1 MKVKYHND
9 GVFVI
14 HLNDDVAEVF
24 QGTKEQAIRRLGT
37 CMLSHYE
44 TAKRYNPAL
53 SLKDYKS
60 KHAWNCKEADLT
72 APRDA

>member
-24 QGTKEQAIRRLGT
+24 QGTKEQAIKRIGT
-37 CMLSHYE
+37 CMLDHYE
-44 TAKRYNPAL
+44 NAKRCNPTL
-53 SLKDYKS
+53 SIKDYKN
-60 KHAWNCKEADLT
+60 KHTWNYKEADLT
-72 APRDA
+72 SPKDA